1 MLRLTIIALLVGG
14 LAGWLAAGRQLPKS
28 IDARGF
34 WWLPIAF
41 GLYWLALRGRGV
53 TGLELSAALMLA
65 ANGTIL
71 FVLWLN
77 RRKLGS
83 AVIAVGLALNLLV
96 IVANG
101 GWMPLSVSVLEA
113 SGHRPGA
120 QVGDVPEWSKGRVMA
135 DEDVRFGIL
144 ADWVPKPGGGVLSIG
159 DMVMAAG
166 IGVFVWELMA
176 GRSVY
181 SVRAGLTR
189 RSRQEGYS
197 QP

>member
-1 MLRLTIIALLVGG
+1 MLRLVLIALLAGG
-14 LAGWLAAGRQLPKS
+14 LAGWLAAGRQLPKA
-28 IDARGF
+28 IDVRGF
-34 WWLPIAF
+34 WWLPVAF
-41 GLYWLALRGRGV
+41 GLYWLALRGRDI
-53 TGLELSAALMLA
+53 TGLDLSAVLMLA

-71 FVLWLN
+71 LVLWLN

-83 AVIAVGLALNLLV
+83 AVIAIGVALNLLV

-120 QVGDVPEWSKGRVMA
+120 EVGDVPDWSKGRVMA
-135 DEDVRFGIL
+135 DEDVRFGFL
-144 ADWVPKPGGGVLSIG
+144 ADRIQKPGGGVLSVG
-159 DMVMAAG
+159 DLIMAAG

-181 SVRAGLTR
+181 SVWPGLPR